1 MEQDLLEII
10 NNYGVLNQLEY
21 YQTEV
26 WELDNAIQEY
36 ENFNDYLP
44 KDASSIEVDG
54 NVFTIPKYAKHLRK
68 HIAEEL
74 ADNFVMLYQFNE
86 YYKLG
91 IKIIKVEEYV
101 EVGNILEF
109 SKHLV
114 RHIHKLGK
122 EIIEYECRNNEY
134 YYSDEDRGDMEL
146 FMKDKLLIVLYKLK
160 NIQAYYGITDE
171 EIEEVMRFKIDRQ
184 KKRME
189 EEK

>member
-1 MEQDLLEII
+1 MEKDLLEII
-10 NNYGVLNQLEY
+10 DNYGVLNQLEY

-26 WELDNAIQEY
+26 WELNEAII
-36 ENFNDYLP
+36 DY
-44 KDASSIEVDG
+44 KYVEVYKG
-54 NVFTIPKYAKHLRK
+54 SPAEKYHKQ
-68 HIAEEL
+68 HIVEEL

-86 YYKLG
+86 YYRLG

-101 EVGNILEF
+101 EVGDILEF
-109 SKHLV
+109 SKSLV

-122 EIIEYECRNNEY
+122 DIIEYECRNNEY

-171 EIEEVMRFKIDRQ
+171 EIENIMKEKIERT

-189 EEK
+189 ENYYG

>member
-1 MEQDLLEII
+1 MKQDLLEII
-10 NNYGVLNQLEY
+10 NHYGVLNQLEY

-26 WELDNAIQEY
+26 WELNEAIIRYDIANADNTLE
-36 ENFNDYLP
+36 
-44 KDASSIEVDG
+44 
-54 NVFTIPKYAKHLRK
+54 KYYIDESNKMKK

-74 ADNFVMLYQFNE
+74 ADNFVMLYQFKE
-86 YYKLG
+86 YYKLDFEL
-91 IKIIKVEEYV
+91 IKDFITFDSNPLRYLKIFVKDVYR
-101 EVGNILEF
+101 L
-109 SKHLV
+109 S
-114 RHIHKLGK
+114 K
-122 EIIEYECRNNEY
+122 EIIEFECRNNEY

-189 EEK
+189 KEK